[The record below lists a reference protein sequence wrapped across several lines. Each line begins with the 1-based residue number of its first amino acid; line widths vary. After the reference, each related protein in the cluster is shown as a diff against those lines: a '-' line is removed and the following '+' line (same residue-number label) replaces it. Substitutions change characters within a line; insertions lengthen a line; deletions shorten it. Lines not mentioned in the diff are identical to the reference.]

1 MSARALRRGM
11 WLALAIAVCVACGA
25 VTQRAGGARAG
36 RAPVEVELTSV
47 DGRRFALS
55 ELRGSPL
62 LLFVFTTYDDA
73 CQIALTEIER
83 LLQSHSGLQALGV
96 AVQPN
101 AEQLLPLYRDALSVS
116 FPLAYDPTS
125 AVLRGESE
133 LGAVGAVP
141 AFVMLDAQ
149 GRITA
154 RHIGALDR
162 AGLAKLVASA
172 R

>member
-1 MSARALRRGM
+1 MSVHAPRRGP
-11 WLALAIAVCVACGA
+11 WLALAFATCVACGA
-25 VTQRAGGARAG
+25 GARQAGGARAG
-36 RAPVEVELTSV
+36 QAPVEVELTSV
-47 DGRRFALS
+47 EGRRFALS
-55 ELRGSPL
+55 ELRGTPL

-73 CQIALTEIER
+73 CQIALTELER
-83 LLQSHSGLQALGV
+83 VLQKHAGLHALGV

-101 AEQLLPLYRDALSVS
+101 AEQLLPLYREALSVS

-125 AVLRGESE
+125 VVLRGESE

-149 GRITA
+149 GRITM

-162 AGLAKLVASA
+162 AGLEKLVASA